1 MMEDSFGM
9 EEESDDEWFYSSI
22 SRYDD
27 LLMYDVHGDISC
39 STFYDSTKILLGVS
53 RGSLHELLLLGVPD
67 KLLAGRN
74 AGLVKSRDFNQVAA
88 AYTAGS
94 VKKLVR
100 VGSRVVVAEEGG
112 IYLYS
117 VPDPNNAS
125 DVISLLS
132 TLKKDVDGKTVL
144 AVSGDHVYA
153 GDSLSNLTLLDLSS
167 EKTHVPVTLSNATK
181 RNGDISEIVCVD
193 DKVFICLK
201 NEGCLLIC
209 DHKTNSVLQEVQVE
223 APSGMWT
230 MDASKDG
237 NFIALASSC
246 GRVSVRDTR
255 YIHQEMYSHNLEDVL
270 DRTRKVTV
278 HFSPSDPLL
287 SVSGLNNIV
296 EILNYK
302 CGEGE
307 SKIFSHDGH
316 RGKNVH
322 TVVTHMWHPVQKNI
336 LFSADDTGKIN
347 AWRFKQSVNL

>member
-1 MMEDSFGM
+1 MEGLGM

-22 SRYDD
+22 RRYDD

-53 RGSLHELLLLGVPD
+53 RGSLHELLLLSVPD

-88 AYTAGS
+88 AYTATS

-100 VGSRVVVAEEGG
+100 VGSRVVAAEEGG

-132 TLKKDVDGKTVL
+132 TLKKDVAGKTVL
-144 AVSGDHVYA
+144 AVSGNHVYA
-153 GDSLSNLTLLDLSS
+153 GDSLSNLSILDLSS
-167 EKTHVPVTLSNATK
+167 EKAHIPVTLSNATK
-181 RNGDISEIVCVD
+181 RNGDISEIVSVD
-193 DKVFICLK
+193 DKLYICLK

-209 DHKTNSVLQEVQVE
+209 DHRTNSILQEVQVKK
-223 APSGMWT
+223 PSGVWT
-230 MDASKDG
+230 MNASKDG
-237 NFIALASSC
+237 NFVALASSR
-246 GRVSVRDTR
+246 GRVSVLDTR
-255 YIHQEMYSHNLEDVL
+255 YTHREVFSHSLEYAL
-270 DRTRKVTV
+270 NRTGNVTV

-287 SVSGLNNIV
+287 SVSGLNSVV
-296 EILNYK
+296 EIMNYK
-302 CGEGE
+302 CGEGD
-307 SKIFSHDGH
+307 SKVFSHDGH
-316 RGKNVH
+316 RGKCVH
-322 TVVTHMWHPVQKNI
+322 TIVTHLWHPLQKNL

-347 AWRFKQSVNL
+347 AWRFKQSVHL

>member
-22 SRYDD
+22 RRYDD

-100 VGSRVVVAEEGG
+100 VGSRVVVAEERG

-181 RNGDISEIVCVD
+181 RNGDISEIV
-193 DKVFICLK
+193 
-201 NEGCLLIC
+201 
-209 DHKTNSVLQEVQVE
+209 EV
-223 APSGMWT
+223 S
-230 MDASKDG
+230 
-237 NFIALASSC
+237 
-246 GRVSVRDTR
+246 
-255 YIHQEMYSHNLEDVL
+255 
-270 DRTRKVTV
+270 
-278 HFSPSDPLL
+278 
-287 SVSGLNNIV
+287 
-296 EILNYK
+296 
-302 CGEGE
+302 
-307 SKIFSHDGH
+307 
-316 RGKNVH
+316 
-322 TVVTHMWHPVQKNI
+322 
-336 LFSADDTGKIN
+336 
-347 AWRFKQSVNL
+347 